1 MGIETKHPRHLQQP
15 LFRMLLGITLSAVG
29 IVVTLLVTEKLLPI
43 SGQWHTY
50 LSAAPGLAVWSLFL
64 VLFMYLRHHDELQR
78 QLVIKALAAA
88 GAVGVAALGISVSR
102 SAIGGYA
109 EFPGGT
115 IMFVMA
121 MAYFVVSV
129 FLGWRHR

>member
-1 MGIETKHPRHLQQP
+1 MNIETKHPRHLQQP
-15 LFRMLLGITLSAVG
+15 LMRMLLGIMLFAIG
-29 IVVTLLVTEKLLPI
+29 ITVTFLVTEKLLPI

-50 LSAAPGLAVWSLFL
+50 LSAVPGLVVCSLFL
-64 VLFMYLRHHDELQR
+64 VLFAYLMHHDELQR
-78 QLVIKALAAA
+78 QIVIEALAAA
-88 GAVGVAALGISVSR
+88 GAVGVATMVISVSR

-129 FLGWRHR
+129 FQGWRHR